1 MQIFSLSYAMATRS
15 PVSTGN
21 IDLDNKINE
30 WLKWNKVFNIIDFYI
45 RYSIYIYVLIVMC
58 VYNYF
63 CRIQMRSVK
72 LRNSFVTMTL
82 GLYLIYF

>member
-45 RYSIYIYVLIVMC
+45 RYSIYIYM
-58 VYNYF
+58 Y
-63 CRIQMRSVK
+63 
-72 LRNSFVTMTL
+72 
-82 GLYLIYF
+82 